1 MWCADSVYLCGVLMA
16 VVCSAVW
23 GVRCVLCL
31 LSVSHCMWVVGTGYG
46 GTHSRP
52 HTKIFGKV
60 LQKFCAAGRPQ
71 VVDRLFDLCGCDCTI
86 DKS

>member
-31 LSVSHCMWVVGTGYG
+31 LSVSHCIYVGCGYG
-46 GTHSRP
+46 VRGDRQQATHQNFRKSAAKILYSR
-52 HTKIFGKV
+52 T
-60 LQKFCAAGRPQ
+60 AASR
-71 VVDRLFDLCGCDCTI
+71 
-86 DKS
+86 